1 MNNKRNM
8 MEHRSK
14 KRKKLFGNIPTI
26 FLICLI
32 GSIIIL
38 LISVLIICLLKFPTP
53 SYQLFE

>member
-14 KRKKLFGNIPTI
+14 KIKKLFGNIPTI

-32 GSIIIL
+32 DSIIIL
-38 LISVLIICLLKFPTP
+38 LISVLIICLLMPLPF
-53 SYQLFE
+53 